1 MFPEGGSNIQDLLE
15 CLTFEP
21 TDLLCSISFNVYV
34 FVFMDTNT
42 MFKSKFDDVNIVVV
56 DIVCTVSLENMKK
69 LCWPGLLELLIL
81 LYDKKS

>member
-1 MFPEGGSNIQDLLE
+1 
-15 CLTFEP
+15 
-21 TDLLCSISFNVYV
+21 
-34 FVFMDTNT
+34 